1 MALKKEIKR
10 KFRGLP
16 AVDAIKR
23 AIINA
28 IYGE

>member
-1 MALKKEIKR
+1 MALKKEVKR

>member
-1 MALKKEIKR
+1 MALKKELKR